1 MATPLQSE
9 NPPPTEQVDSR
20 SPVLRLRLVPWDVA
34 GTIALLLTL
43 VVAAIATDW
52 YSGLFGFLKDFCF
65 DEDCGPV
72 PMGVDFYI
80 FPVVWG
86 GLGAAVAAALLGPV
100 VSLLRGWYMSFWPV
114 LAIAV
119 VVLSSVAGSALTDY
133 SYPYWH
139 WTGPM
144 DTSDGSG

>member
-1 MATPLQSE
+1 MASPQQSHHA
-9 NPPPTEQVDSR
+9 PPDHYVDSPP
-20 SPVLRLRLVPWDVA
+20 PVLRLRLVPWDVA
-34 GTIALLLTL
+34 CTIALLLTL
-43 VVAAIATDW
+43 LVAAIATDW
-52 YSGLFGFLKDFCF
+52 YSALFGFLKDFCF

-72 PMGVDFYI
+72 PLGVDFYI
-80 FPVVWG
+80 FPVVYG

-114 LAIAV
+114 LAVAIL
-119 VVLSSVAGSALTDY
+119 VLCSVAGTALTDY

-139 WTGPM
+139 WTAPM